1 MAITIRRRVLPLA
14 LIAVGLGA
22 CESQPMSP
30 TPTDS
35 IVGRY
40 ALSLTAGSECASIP
54 ARARNRT
61 YSAKIERYASE
72 GYLVTLSDAT
82 FVTDVQLSERSFR
95 TPCGALSSVLGCNQ
109 FLLSRDGPEIEFQ
122 LIPNS
127 QRFDNEFGGAGGT
140 IVEQTAPDT
149 VLMIHGTGRGRLEG
163 GTIEATL
170 QGGLWSCSP
179 VRGDGYC
186 AASVTC
192 DTNNLRLVFTR
203 K

>member
-1 MAITIRRRVLPLA
+1 MAITIRRRALPLA

-22 CESQPMSP
+22 RESQPMSP

-82 FVTDVQLSERSFR
+82 FVTDVQLRS
-95 TPCGALSSVLGCNQ
+95 
-109 FLLSRDGPEIEFQ
+109 
-122 LIPNS
+122 
-127 QRFDNEFGGAGGT
+127 
-140 IVEQTAPDT
+140 
-149 VLMIHGTGRGRLEG
+149 
-163 GTIEATL
+163 
-170 QGGLWSCSP
+170 
-179 VRGDGYC
+179 
-186 AASVTC
+186 AASGHPAARSLQCSAATSSSYRE
-192 DTNNLRLVFTR
+192 TARRSSFS
-203 K
+203 